1 MSHDYHHE
9 KFVNLTCKH
18 VWYYLYACKLS
29 YQWQQS
35 SIIDGLFGLNLIQS
49 NLLSREMLATLS
61 LTSSFEH
68 TLCY

>member
-18 VWYYLYACKLS
+18 VCYYLYACKLS

-35 SIIDGLFGLNLIQS
+35 SIIDGLSLLIS
-49 NLLSREMLATLS
+49 VKFMDMCLEKIL
-61 LTSSFEH
+61 FVD
-68 TLCY
+68 